1 MFTYD
6 KSTQGIGVDVFF
18 RLSEV
23 GGQVS
28 RFLTYADQG
37 GRGGG
42 GFVPPTYFDLRHM

>member
-28 RFLTYADQG
+28 RFLIYADQG
-37 GRGGG
+37 GGKVCHPPY
-42 GFVPPTYFDLRHM
+42 FV